1 MIKYEENI
9 SASQQEEKTEAWLQ
23 SKDEDQERA
32 QDPRQEKE
40 KGEEA
45 VKCVTGR
52 ESVNEDHR
60 TEEEPAVQAGLQGG
74 EKGSR
79 KKGCN
84 ILYVPG

>member
-9 SASQQEEKTEAWLQ
+9 SAAQPEKKKKTRVQ
-23 SKDEDQERA
+23 SKDEDQEWA
-32 QDPRQEKE
+32 EDPRKKKEEGEKT
-40 KGEEA
+40 
-45 VKCVTGR
+45 VKCVAGR

-74 EKGSR
+74 EKGSGE
-79 KKGCN
+79 KGYN